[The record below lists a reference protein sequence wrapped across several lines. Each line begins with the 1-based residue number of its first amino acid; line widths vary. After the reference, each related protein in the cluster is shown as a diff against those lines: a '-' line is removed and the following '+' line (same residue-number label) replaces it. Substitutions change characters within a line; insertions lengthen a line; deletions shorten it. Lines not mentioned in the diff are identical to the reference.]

1 MLESKAVKLFASFLV
16 LILMAVFGF
25 GGLPSISESF
35 AQYPPHSIN
44 AKHAK
49 RKPAKLEVSVLYP
62 SNGILSPGQPQI
74 VQVGATV
81 KPSSGTPFNQYLL
94 MLKVRKQNG
103 PKVLSDS
110 FHPTQASSVTTLSMG
125 AVAPGEYELTAEL
138 EHGGTTVFAPQ
149 RIRIKKRTGSVATAT
164 PTLTATPTPTRTPT
178 ATPSNDPSS
187 TATAT
192 PTRTVT
198 ASVTPT
204 SSRTPTSTATK
215 TATQTA
221 TATPTSTGRLTRVL

>member
-16 LILMAVFGF
+16 FILTAVFGF

-35 AQYPPHSIN
+35 AQYSPHSIN

-81 KPSSGTPFNQYLL
+81 QPSSGTPFNQYLL

-125 AVAPGEYELTAEL
+125 AVAPGEYDLTAEL

-149 RIRIKKRTGSVATAT
+149 RIRIKNARAALQPQLLLSRRPRLLLGRRPRRRPMIHLPPQQLLPPDGHGERDSDFVADTDFD
-164 PTLTATPTPTRTPT
+164 RH
-178 ATPSNDPSS
+178 
-187 TATAT
+187 
-192 PTRTVT
+192 
-198 ASVTPT
+198 
-204 SSRTPTSTATK
+204 
-215 TATQTA
+215 
-221 TATPTSTGRLTRVL
+221 